1 MFAGVSAGPVDFKT
15 SVASPFRAA
24 FHSLLSVFLSP
35 HLASKF
41 WSRQAPRFRSLQ
53 ISGLLADFSS
63 GWMVSLPTRRKSPTR
78 DCHSAVSEW
87 CRSFCVLDLT
97 HYVLCGRLTGR
108 VFMLN
113 IWRPTAGLD
122 SVTFSGS
129 VSSKI
134 AATMSGA
141 SVSDW

>member
-1 MFAGVSAGPVDFKT
+1 M
-15 SVASPFRAA
+15 
-24 FHSLLSVFLSP
+24 
-35 HLASKF
+35 
-41 WSRQAPRFRSLQ
+41 
-53 ISGLLADFSS
+53 DFSS
-63 GWMVSLPTRRKSPTR
+63 GWMASLPSRWKSPTR
-78 DCHSAVSEW
+78 G
-87 CRSFCVLDLT
+87 CRSAQTKRGCSFCLLDLT
-97 HYVLCGRLTGR
+97 HYVLCGRLTGC

-141 SVSDW
+141 SVVRLTTRLT